1 MQNQA
6 TEVTTAKPKVG
17 RKKIA
22 RIFIGAIIGAVVAIA
37 GYYAYED
44 YFYVST
50 DDAVISG
57 DMYRIAPKVPG
68 TISSVNIEEG
78 NEVQKGQILMELD
91 QQGIANVE
99 DSILRSPIHGTV
111 IQKTGLPGEVVG
123 AGTSVAMIVAK
134 ENLYVEANVE
144 ETNAASI
151 KVGQPVDI
159 TIDMY
164 PGTTFHGKVKEVGEA
179 TQSVFSL
186 LPPLNAGGN
195 FTKVTQRVPIKITF
209 TDGPYNFKPGLNAMV
224 KIHIK

>member
-1 MQNQA
+1 M
-6 TEVTTAKPKVG
+6 EPKVEPKVNRKPD

-22 RIFIGAIIGAVVAIA
+22 RIFIGAIILAVAAIS

-57 DMYRIAPKVPG
+57 DLYRIAPKVPG
-68 TISSVNIEEG
+68 TISKVDIEEG
-78 NEVQKGQILMELD
+78 SEVQKGQILMELD
-91 QQGIANVE
+91 QQGISDVE
-99 DSILRSPIHGTV
+99 DATLRSPIHGTV

-123 AGTSVAMIVAK
+123 AGTSVAMVVSK

-151 KVGQPVDI
+151 KVGQPVDVS
-159 TIDMY
+159 IDMY

-186 LPPLNAGGN
+186 LPPMNAGGN

-209 TDGPYNFKPGLNAMV
+209 TDGPYNFKPGLNAVV